1 MRADRLLSILF
12 LLQAHGRLSA
22 RDLAGRLEVSDR
34 TIGRDMEALSMAG
47 VPVYAERGRNGGW
60 QLTEEY
66 RSDLTGLT
74 EPELRSLALATTP
87 GLLSDLGLGEAADQ
101 ALAKLLSTLPA
112 ARRQAAESARRYL
125 HVDPRGWRR
134 TEEVAPVLPT
144 LDEALRTGRRIR
156 MVYER
161 MYAESQSERTVDPF
175 GLVAKGSVWYLVAGI
190 DDQVRTYRAS
200 RILDV
205 EILDEAAARPD
216 DFDLAEFWDRSRA
229 EFEAKL
235 PTFDAVLRLSPAGL
249 GKVRAGFWRFTKVIA
264 EERPDVD
271 GWTTCTVRADAI
283 EVAQAMALGLGREV
297 EVLAPTE
304 LREAVLTDAAGILS
318 RA

>member
-22 RDLAGRLEVSDR
+22 RDLADRLEVSDR

-60 QLTEEY
+60 QLTEAY
-66 RSDLTGLT
+66 RTDLTGLT
-74 EPELRSLALATTP
+74 EAELRSLALATTP
-87 GLLSDLGLGEAADQ
+87 GLLSDLGLGEAADR
-101 ALAKLLSTLPA
+101 ALAKLLSTLPT

-125 HVDPRGWRR
+125 HVDPGGWRR
-134 TEEVAPVLPT
+134 TEEIAPALPI
-144 LDEALRTGRRIR
+144 LDEALRAGRRIR
-156 MVYER
+156 IVYER
-161 MYAESQSERTVDPF
+161 MYAESPSERTVDPF

-200 RILDV
+200 RIRDV
-205 EILDEAAARPD
+205 EILDEPSVRPD
-216 DFDLAEFWDRSRA
+216 DFDLAEFWGRSRA

-264 EERPDVD
+264 EGQPGAD

-283 EVAQAMALGLGREV
+283 EVAHALVLGLGREV
-297 EVLAPTE
+297 EVVAPAE
-304 LREAVLTDAAGILS
+304 LREAVVVDAAAILG